1 MIKAFENYEIWWV
14 NSFMEVMQS
23 WQLTD
28 TLRRWLLV

>member
-14 NSFMEVMQS
+14 FMEVMQS

>member
-1 MIKAFENYEIWWV
+1 MIKAFENYV
-14 NSFMEVMQS
+14 VHNSFMEVMQS